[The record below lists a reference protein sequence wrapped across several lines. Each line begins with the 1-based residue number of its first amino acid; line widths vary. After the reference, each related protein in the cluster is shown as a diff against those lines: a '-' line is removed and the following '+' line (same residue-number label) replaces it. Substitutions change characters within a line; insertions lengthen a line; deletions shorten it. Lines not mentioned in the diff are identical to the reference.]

1 MTSPTKCYKS
11 CKNAKIRHFFI
22 PERPFSAQK
31 KVKVMT
37 KHVKVIFDRRKK
49 AAKVGTGFID
59 ICVYLK
65 EGQRKFEIV
74 GSSTP
79 ENWEVAAQD
88 KAIVAKV
95 KHYEQIVNAMKMLN
109 EDMTIENFNKH
120 VFIAQAPTKP
130 EEKVLFK
137 GNDLR
142 QSFIDFCRN
151 RFENEGLAPNTVKDF
166 TVVFNALEACGCL
179 NTFAD
184 LTKANVM
191 AWDAW
196 LRLGNKRSDYTING
210 YHKKVK
216 KYTKILWQLEMIES
230 DPYQYVK
237 FPKGSNKERN
247 PLTEKELIKIRKLKC
262 TGHLERARDRFIF
275 MAYTGLAFCDMD
287 LFDFETMTEKRSDYT
302 YIDGERLKT
311 GSKFF
316 TPILPPAMDVL
327 KKYDY
332 QLPKIT
338 NQKLNEYCHVIES
351 LCQIHKPVTCHIGRH
366 SFATLMLCYGFT
378 LEEVKKML
386 GHKDIRTTQLYAKIS
401 NEIVEKAVNK
411 KLKRLK

>member
-1 MTSPTKCYKS
+1 MKQ
-11 CKNAKIRHFFI
+11 N
-22 PERPFSAQK
+22 
-31 KVKVMT
+31 VKLV
-37 KHVKVIFDRRKK
+37 FDRKK
-49 AAKVGTGFID
+49 QVEKTGSGKIELC
-59 ICVYLK
+59 IYLARREVK
-65 EGQRKFEIV
+65 WETV
-74 GSSTP
+74 ATSDL
-79 ENWEVAAQD
+79 ENWESVAQGRN
-88 KAIVAKV
+88 IQAKL
-95 KHYEQIVNAMKMLN
+95 KHYEQIIHAMQAFN

-120 VFIAQAPTKP
+120 IFTAQTPTKP

-142 QSFIDFCRN
+142 QSFIEFCRN
-151 RFENEGLAPNTVKDF
+151 RFENEGLAKNSVKDF
-166 TVVFNALEACGCL
+166 TVVFNALEECGCL

-247 PLTEKELIKIRKLKC
+247 PLNEEELLKLREIKCK
-262 TGHLERARDRFIF
+262 GYLERARDRFVF
-275 MAYTGLAFCDMD
+275 MAYTGLAYCDME
-287 LFDFETMTEKRSDYT
+287 LFDFKTMTEKREDYT

-311 GSKFF
+311 GSNFF

-327 KKYDY
+327 RKYNY
-332 QLPKIT
+332 KLPIIT
-338 NQKLNEYCHVIES
+338 NQKLNEYCHVIEA
-351 LCQIHKPVTCHIGRH
+351 LCQFHKPVTCHIGRH
-366 SFATLMLCYGFT
+366 SFASLMLSYGFT
-378 LEEVKKML
+378 LETVKKML
-386 GHKDIRTTQLYAKIS
+386 GPKDIKTTQIYAKLS
-401 NEIVEKAVNK
+401 KKNVEDDVTK
-411 KLKRLK
+411 KLKKLK

>member
-1 MTSPTKCYKS
+1 MN
-11 CKNAKIRHFFI
+11 KN
-22 PERPFSAQK
+22 
-31 KVKVMT
+31 
-37 KHVKVIFDRRKK
+37 VKVIFDRKNQASK
-49 AAKVGTGFID
+49 TGTGKID
-59 ICVYLK
+59 IRIYLK
-65 EGQRKFEIV
+65 DGERKFETV
-74 GSSTP
+74 GRATIEDS
-79 ENWEVAAQD
+79 EAAMQS
-88 KAIVAKV
+88 KNIVAKV
-95 KHYEQIVNAMKMLN
+95 KHYEQIINAMKLFN
-109 EDMTIENFNKH
+109 EEMTIENFNKH
-120 VFIAQAPTKP
+120 IFTAQTPTKP

-142 QSFIDFCRN
+142 QSFIEFCRN
-151 RFENEGLAPNTVKDF
+151 RFENEGLAKNSVKDF
-166 TVVFNALEACGCL
+166 TVVFNALEECGCL

-191 AWDAW
+191 AWDTW
-196 LRLGNKRSDYTING
+196 LRMGNKRSDYTING

-247 PLTEKELIKIRKLKC
+247 PLDETELLKIRNLKC
-262 TGHLERARDRFIF
+262 KGYLERARDLFIF
-275 MAYTGLAFCDMD
+275 MAYTGLAYCDMQQ
-287 LFDFETMTEKRSDYT
+287 FDFTSMTVECPDYT

-332 QLPKIT
+332 KLPKIT

-351 LCQIHKPVTCHIGRH
+351 LCEIHKPVTCHIARH
-366 SFATLMLCYGFT
+366 SFATLMLYYGFT

-386 GHKDIRTTQLYAKIS
+386 GHKDIKTTQIYAKLS
-401 NEIVEKAVNK
+401 TKMLEDSVKK
-411 KLKRLK
+411 KLKKLK

>member
-1 MTSPTKCYKS
+1 MK
-11 CKNAKIRHFFI
+11 
-22 PERPFSAQK
+22 ER
-31 KVKVMT
+31 VKV
-37 KHVKVIFDRRKK
+37 VFDRKGTAKKTGVGKVEILVYLTWTQRKWET
-49 AAKVGTGFID
+49 VGTATAED
-59 ICVYLK
+59 WQVM
-65 EGQRKFEIV
+65 
-74 GSSTP
+74 
-79 ENWEVAAQD
+79 AQNVN
-88 KAIVAKV
+88 IRAKMV
-95 KHYEQIVNAMKMLN
+95 HYEQIIKAMEMFN
-109 EDMTIENFNKH
+109 EEMTIENFNKH
-120 VFIAQAPTKP
+120 AILEANPKKP
-130 EEKVLFK
+130 EDSHLFK

-151 RFENEGLAPNTVKDF
+151 RFENEGLAKNSVKDF
-166 TVVFNALEACGCL
+166 NVVFNALEECGVL

-196 LRLGNKRSDYTING
+196 LRMGNKRSDYTING

-247 PLTEKELIKIRKLKC
+247 PLNEDELMKLRKKKC
-262 TGHLERARDRFIF
+262 TGYLERARDRFIF
-275 MAYTGLAFCDMD
+275 MAYTGLAFCDME
-287 LFDFETMTEKRSDYT
+287 LFDYSTMTEKRSDYT
-302 YIDGERLKT
+302 YIDGARLKT

-332 QLPKIT
+332 KLPPIT
-338 NQKLNEYCHVIES
+338 NQKLNQYCHLLET
-351 LCQIHKPVTCHIGRH
+351 LCEIRKPVTCHIARH

-401 NEIVEKAVNK
+401 NSIVENAVNK

>member
-22 PERPFSAQK
+22 LERPFSALK
-31 KVKVMT
+31 NVKVMT

-120 VFIAQAPTKP
+120 VFTAQAPTKP

-237 FPKGSNKERN
+237 YPKGSNKERN
-247 PLTEKELIKIRKLKC
+247 PLDETELLKMRNLKC
-262 TGHLERARDRFIF
+262 KGYLERARDLFIF
-275 MAYTGLAFCDMD
+275 MAYTGLAYCDMQQ
-287 LFDFETMTEKRSDYT
+287 FDFTSMTVERPDYT

-311 GSKFF
+311 GSSFF
-316 TPILPPAMDVL
+316 TPILPPAMEVL
-327 KKYDY
+327 KKYRY
-332 QLPKIT
+332 KLPVIS
-338 NQKLNEYCHVIES
+338 NQKLNEYCHVIEV

-366 SFATLMLCYGFT
+366 SFATLMLSYGFS
-378 LEEVKKML
+378 LETVKKML
-386 GHKDIRTTQLYAKIS
+386 GHKDIKTTQIYAKIS
-401 NEIVEKAVNK
+401 TKMVEDSVKK
-411 KLKRLK
+411 KLKKLK